1 VATQVGGPARPASKS
16 GAGTTPWARAHVLAR
31 GEKNGVRG
39 GDVGG
44 GGRPREKPAAGV
56 RRRFSVGDPVPGG
69 RGGVKARVGIVGHGG
84 GVNLAGGGLERSVRG
99 EVAAPATVRSLV
111 MPTSVIGEGK
121 GARCS

>member
-1 VATQVGGPARPASKS
+1 MQAGGPARPASES
-16 GAGTTPWARAHVLAR
+16 DAGTTPWARAHVLAR
-31 GEKNGVRG
+31 GEKNDVRG
-39 GDVGG
+39 VTG

-69 RGGVKARVGIVGHGG
+69 QGGVEARVGIVGHGG
-84 GVNLAGGGLERSVRG
+84 GVNLAGGGLERSVHG